1 MTRFRILSPVYFGV
15 PLSCLLALGA
25 VNACSDA
32 DDGSGFENPNQSSE
46 DGSGD
51 PGGNSDDDGSS
62 LNPTT
67 SGSGGGG
74 GNGFESCADTS
85 DEAKLQP
92 VAMYIVVDK
101 SGSMDDNNKWE
112 NAEQAFVSFFQD
124 PAADD
129 LKVALR
135 FWPEGGCSS
144 GSCSVDACAQPEVDI
159 GLLSDPAH
167 EAALVAAYQ
176 AEDPDGDTP
185 MSAALAGACQ
195 WAKAYGAANPT
206 DKPVV
211 ILVTDGE
218 PNGCENDPADI
229 AAYAADAYASDAIP
243 TFAVGLAGSNEGTMD
258 LIAMAGG
265 TSEGFM
271 IGNNNAAADLLAAL
285 KAIQESVVSCTF
297 AMPEPTDPSSP
308 IDPKLVNVT
317 YTAGDGGSPQTIK
330 QVQDA
335 SQCTAAGGWFYD
347 DPLQPTSIELCP
359 STCEAVQADTA
370 AKIKIVIGC
379 KTDVQ

>member
-1 MTRFRILSPVYFGV
+1 MTRSRTFSPVYFAV

-32 DDGSGFENPNQSSE
+32 DDGSGFENPNQSTE

-51 PGGNSDDDGSS
+51 PGGTDNDGSS

-74 GNGFESCADTS
+74 GSGFESCADTS

-101 SGSMDDNNKWE
+101 SGSMDDNNKWQD
-112 NAEQAFVSFFQD
+112 AEQAFLSFFQD

-135 FWPEGGCSS
+135 FWPQ
-144 GSCSVDACAQPEVDI
+144 GSCNSDSCNTDACAQPAVDV

-176 AEDPDGDTP
+176 AEGPDGDTP

-195 WAKAYGAANPT
+195 WAQTYGAANPAE
-206 DKPVV
+206 KPVV

-218 PNGCENDPADI
+218 PNGCEEDAVDI
-229 AAYAADAYASDAIP
+229 AAYAAAVYASDDVL
-243 TFAVGLAGSNEGTMD
+243 TFAVGLQGSGEGTMNT
-258 LIAMAGG
+258 IAAAGG
-265 TSEGFM
+265 TNMGIF
-271 IGNNNAAADLLAAL
+271 IGSNNAAAELLAAL

-297 AMPEPTDPSSP
+297 AMPEPTDPDNP

-317 YTAGDGGSPQTIK
+317 YTEGGAGSPQTIK

-347 DPLQPTSIELCP
+347 DPLKPTSIELCP
-359 STCEAVQADTA
+359 TTCAAVQADTA
-370 AKIKIVIGC
+370 AKINIVIGC